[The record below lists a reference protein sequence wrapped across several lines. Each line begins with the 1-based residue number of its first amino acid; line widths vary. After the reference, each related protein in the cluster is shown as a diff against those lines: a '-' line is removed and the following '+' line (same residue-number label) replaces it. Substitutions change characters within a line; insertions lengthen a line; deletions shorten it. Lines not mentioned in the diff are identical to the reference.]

1 MLGRFEKPRR
11 LRYQGVSKAGKTIL
25 ASASEAERFE
35 FKRTADAVSAKV
47 LVAAANAVALEGA
60 ADGAVTILVGVD
72 EREDANTGL
81 VTGEVVGV
89 SRGGGPDDRDG
100 LERAKQKIRSRA
112 SSTLP
117 VPIRLTLIEEGVA
130 TSLPF
135 LRLLVR
141 PSSPPHYTSEGLR
154 VTRQGAST
162 RAITDE
168 ELLGLYLN
176 RESEAFHERFRSATN
191 GLLRAVEETHEA
203 FLGAAADL
211 ERQLHDVEGAA
222 SMAGSEAM
230 DSMSR
235 TEWLDRYIRE
245 NVPTTETVEEIVH
258 EYTNFAITE
267 LRPGPR
273 AA

>member
-1 MLGRFEKPRR
+1 MLGRFERPRQ
-11 LRYQGVSKAGKTIL
+11 LRYQGVSKAARTIL
-25 ASASEAERFE
+25 VSAGEGERFE

-60 ADGAVTILVGVD
+60 PDGAVTILVGVD
-72 EREDANTGL
+72 EREDEKTGL

-89 SRGGGPDDRDG
+89 SAGGDPDDRDG
-100 LERAKQKIRSRA
+100 LERAKSKIRSRA
-112 SSTLP
+112 SSTRP
-117 VPIRLTLIEEGVA
+117 VPVDITIVEEAVA
-130 TSLPF
+130 TALPF
-135 LRLLVR
+135 LRLLIQ
-141 PSSPPHYTSEGLR
+141 PSSPPHYTAEGLR

-168 ELLGLYLN
+168 ELLGLYLD
-176 RESEAFHERFRSATN
+176 REARAFHERFQSATD
-191 GLLRAVEETHEA
+191 GLLRAVEATREA

-211 ERQLHDVEGAA
+211 ERQLQDVEAAA
-222 SMAGSEAM
+222 SSAGSEAM
-230 DSMSR
+230 DAISR

-245 NVPTTETVEEIVH
+245 HLPTIATVEGIVQD
-258 EYTNFAITE
+258 YTNFAITE